1 MKIKFLT
8 IFVIVILGLSVAP
21 LSFAATKSKVSSASK
36 KTIQTVKKPVP
47 TKKKVS
53 LKATKIRYKQG
64 LIINAPLINP
74 KYPPGGPR

>member
-53 LKATKIRYKQG
+53 L
-64 LIINAPLINP
+64 IIWVFSCMENQAVGKHVLLNS
-74 KYPPGGPR
+74 Y